1 MPISVCWDCEVVML
15 KKVDKGQSFI
25 PSARF
30 HNKVADAVN
39 SINGFHAGNI
49 PRMQNNEIRVNFIN
63 TFDEEIP
70 TGAPVVIDSYN
81 AKLDLFTVRKYQEE
95 DTVLGVV
102 KNTVKSKEIGTAIL
116 NGIVKISVKGTQKKY
131 IYPVVDKFG
140 WEYSD
145 YGIPVLCSA
154 GDDSA
159 IIFVGT
165 SFDDFAKNKN
175 RPFWCAYNSETNMI
189 DISGG
194 WVIGNGEKLSA
205 KPDSL
210 GVQNGYICVT
220 SELANTNYKPPTYK
234 YGDFAPNSIPIALVS
249 VINNIVQIV
258 NFYVS
263 TAVFFE
269 ADLHPPCDCLK
280 EK

>member
-1 MPISVCWDCEVVML
+1 MIPSVRKGEKFKPSAAVHNEIAETINRMNGFQGGNL
-15 KKVDKGQSFI
+15 SKGQS
-25 PSARF
+25 
-30 HNKVADAVN
+30 
-39 SINGFHAGNI
+39 
-49 PRMQNNEIRVNFIN
+49 NEIRIAFIN
-63 TFDEEIP
+63 TFDEEMP
-70 TGAPVVIDSYN
+70 AGAPVVIDSYN
-81 AKLDLFTVRKYQEE
+81 AKLDLFTIRKFQNE
-95 DTVLGVV
+95 DIIFGVA

-165 SFDDFAKNKN
+165 SLDDFAKNKN

-220 SELANTNYKPPTYK
+220 SELAGINYKEPTFK
-234 YGDFAPNSIPIALVS
+234 YGEFAPNSIPIAFVS
-249 VINNIVQIV
+249 VTNDIVQIV

-263 TAVFFE
+263 TAVFLE
-269 ADLHPPCDCLK
+269 TNLHPPCECLG
-280 EK
+280 E